1 MISSLLCFPVV
12 VKVGQEYNNF
22 RYGHIAQPGEHLG
35 HNQKVV
41 GSSPAVPMKTGHLN
55 GNCSDV
61 FLFSTEKSG

>member
-41 GSSPAVPMKTGHLN
+41 GSSPAVPMQAGHLN
-55 GNCSDV
+55 A
-61 FLFSTEKSG
+61 